1 MNDVI
6 SPSRLRL
13 SPLLIKESLIYVQ
26 SGKINA
32 FLYRRQAVE
41 TDTEGSRKHP
51 AIPAMQK

>member
-1 MNDVI
+1 MNEVI

-13 SPLLIKESLIYVQ
+13 SPLLIKESLMYVQ

-41 TDTEGSRKHP
+41 TDTEGSRTHP